1 MSVGLTMLKSYSAIR
16 KSFLRALINCGIAAA
31 LVVTVAISA
40 SAYSLIFRD
49 GRRVEIP
56 DDFTLTRKTI
66 TYELA
71 PGFNQTVLV
80 ALLDISA
87 TERAN
92 HESAGTFFNH
102 IQRDQPQPSAA
113 SPQTS
118 DASPTEPARLT
129 VTNDN

>member
-1 MSVGLTMLKSYSAIR
+1 MSGRFTMVKNYSAIR
-16 KSFLRALINCGIAAA
+16 KSFLRVLINCGSAAA
-31 LVVTVAISA
+31 IVVTVAISA

-49 GRRVEIP
+49 GRRIEIP

-80 ALLDISA
+80 ALLDVPA

-92 HESAGTFFNH
+92 SESAGTFFNH
-102 IQRDQPQPSAA
+102 IKRGQ
-113 SPQTS
+113 
-118 DASPTEPARLT
+118 
-129 VTNDN
+129 